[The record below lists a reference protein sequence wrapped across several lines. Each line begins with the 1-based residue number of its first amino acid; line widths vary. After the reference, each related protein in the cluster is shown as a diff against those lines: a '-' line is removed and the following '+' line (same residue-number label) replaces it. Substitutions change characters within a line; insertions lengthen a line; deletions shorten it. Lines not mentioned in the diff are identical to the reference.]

1 MSFVSGTTDTEA
13 AQKFLEVLQN
23 DFRNLS
29 LETKKKYPQIKESC
43 EEAILKLKAAGAN
56 PQTPVYYVVNQILY
70 PLVQGCESKDVKI
83 IKFCLGMM
91 QRLITQQVVDQK
103 GARYITD
110 TLWMLMEHG
119 TEEVKVLQ
127 SVTLLLTTNAVVH
140 GETLAKTLVLCFR
153 LHFTKDSTT
162 INTAG
167 ATVRQLVSLVF
178 ERVVA
183 EEAEADANQD
193 ERREVNLEEL
203 KLATGVPP
211 KGLLPCAADAFL
223 LFQDLVQ
230 LVNADQPYWL
240 LGMTEMTRT
249 FGLELLES
257 VLTQYTTV
265 FYRNPEFSF
274 LLKERV
280 CALVIKLFS
289 PNIKYR
295 TVVPQ
300 AGGAGVGGGGAAS
313 GQAGTL
319 HDKPYFPISM
329 RLLRVVS
336 ILIQKYHALLVTE
349 CEIFLS
355 LIVKFLDPDK
365 PAWQRSL
372 ALEVLHKM
380 TIQPELLISFCRCY
394 DLKDH
399 ATNIFQDIINSLG
412 TYVQSLFINPQL
424 LSATMGGGIAGGA
437 VSGSTVAGV
446 GVGIGA
452 AGGQQSQLL
461 GGGLPV
467 GPGISPQPGFIF
479 RGVFLPLV
487 VTFPSGQSKA
497 TFLEMLDKMEPPPI
511 PDGYGISV
519 AYACLL
525 DIVRSISLSIQGP
538 SQLGDEHP
546 APYLQRVSEADK
558 ALHIQLIHSSW
569 MGLLTAL
576 GPLIDAATDESS
588 TESVLKS
595 IQSYAALCGL
605 LELHT
610 PRDAFITALCRASLP
625 PHYAL
630 SVLNVNYQGVSH
642 PMKAHLRL
650 GNNELTAGSMFHGGM
665 YTDIDQQQQQQ
676 LQQQQQQRHPVVA
689 VGTPL
694 PTSSLP
700 IGAHQGPVLL
710 TAKNLQCMRSV
721 LHLAHCHG
729 SILGSSWHIV
739 LTTLQHLAW
748 ILGLKPSTG
757 GSLQAVQKPPTDAN
771 SITQVMTD
779 LPVLS
784 TMLSQLFEAS
794 QYLDDVALHHLI
806 DALCKL
812 SHEAMELA
820 YNNREPSLFAVAKL
834 LETGLVNL
842 SRIEVLWRPLTN
854 HLLEICQHP
863 HIRMRE
869 WGVEAITYL
878 VKASLQYKYER
889 PLKENLKLQT
899 LLLGPLAEL
908 SSVPHGDVRQ
918 RQLDCVLLVLNGAGE
933 TLSHGWPLVLGIIGA
948 VNDHHGEALIRIAF
962 QCLQLVVTDFL
973 PVMPWRCLPL
983 CVNTAAKFGSQTQ
996 ELNISLTAVGLMW
1009 NISDYF
1015 NQNQEKLSQTV
1026 CDDMSVLPDFPGT
1039 LNMPHFD
1046 RLWMCLY
1053 ARLGD
1058 LCVDPR
1064 PAVRKSA
1071 GQTLFSTI
1079 SAHGAL
1085 LNPPTWQAVLWQVL
1099 FPLLDKVRALSSCAS
1114 SEKVDTSGNILI
1126 HHSRNTAQK
1135 QWAETQVL
1143 TLSGVSRVF
1152 NTKRALLQML
1162 GDFPRAWALLLEF
1175 IENSAL
1181 SKSNE
1186 VSLAALKSFQEILY
1200 NRPTATHA
1208 GDEVTNAR
1216 GAKSSDVQSTDAD
1229 IWNVAWRVWL
1239 NIGAESTKPPS
1250 IGTEQ
1255 HHPDKGGCVAA
1266 SGSSGGEELYIP
1278 SQAFLTALVHIFP
1291 ALFQHIRSR
1300 FANKDLTQLCTV
1312 LMNAVAVPVHSDS
1325 TPYIMSTISDSLLTP
1340 LHDGVLDCMELLQKE
1355 AIGSGA
1361 KETSA
1366 AGLKSMISAIFK
1378 QLLSFSKF
1386 ACAPPSFD
1394 RVETRPLKSN
1404 RSGSGAG
1411 NTIAGTGG
1419 LIHPVASSNAN
1430 GVEWVSM
1437 NYIPFG
1443 EKALT
1448 VAVKLYQQTAHEP
1461 TVIEGQILHEII
1473 KALHLPLS
1481 LKYKCMSSSTW
1492 KLAISSLISVLHT
1505 GLPVARQ
1512 HPKHFA
1518 SMWKDLAD
1526 TLDQFLFTKS
1536 VCIVEDRGLD
1546 ELILDETIDC
1556 QVIELIR
1563 DEILP
1568 HSQEIPQQFILD
1580 AVVILNKG
1588 SIHSA
1593 TTGSTPFAGCETE
1606 LKLRE
1611 EFAKTCFETLLQFSL
1626 LDDRVSG
1633 AGAVS
1638 SVDGAGID
1646 RDTNAANNNSASAV
1660 CGNGTTIEGGIAGQL
1675 AITALLHRF
1684 EEVLRKF
1691 NEDERLS
1698 GKFPLPRY
1706 RLSEISFVLKAVAT
1720 LVISMK
1726 KAPTAKVGTTAW
1738 EQLISLYPYLVDC
1751 TTTSSAEVSRSLREA
1766 LLQYCDLLRPP
1777 CPATDA
1783 SSQSRSSTIA
1793 DSPNSVALANN
1804 NAIVN
1809 TNGISHC

>member
-1 MSFVSGTTDTEA
+1 MSSSFAAGGTTDNEA
-13 AQKFLEVLQN
+13 AQKFLEALQT

-43 EEAILKLKAAGAN
+43 EEAILKLKTAGAN

-110 TLWMLMEHG
+110 TLWMLMENG

-127 SVTLLLTTNAVVH
+127 SVTLLLTTNTVVH

-183 EEAEADANQD
+183 EEAEAEANQD
-193 ERREVNLEEL
+193 EKREVNLEEL
-203 KLATGVPP
+203 KMATAVAP
-211 KGLLPCAADAFL
+211 KGLRPCAADAFL

-257 VLTQYTTV
+257 VLTQYTSV
-265 FYRNPEFSF
+265 FFRNPEFSF

-295 TVVPQ
+295 TMAPQ
-300 AGGAGVGGGGAAS
+300 NA
-313 GQAGTL
+313 QATAP

-336 ILIQKYHALLVTE
+336 ILIQKYHSLLVTE

-365 PAWQRSL
+365 PSWQRSL

-412 TYVQSLFINPQL
+412 TYVQSLFVNTQL
-424 LSATMGGGIAGGA
+424 LTSAVGGA
-437 VSGSTVAGV
+437 Q
-446 GVGIGA
+446 
-452 AGGQQSQLL
+452 GQQAALI
-461 GGGLPV
+461 GGLPV
-467 GPGISPQPGFIF
+467 GPGISPQPGFLF

-487 VTFPSGQSKA
+487 VTFPSGQSKS
-497 TFLEMLDKMEPPPI
+497 TFLEMLDKMEPPAI

-538 SQLGDEHP
+538 SQIGDETP
-546 APYLQRVSEADK
+546 LPYKNRVTEDDK
-558 ALHIQLIHSSW
+558 ALHIQLIYSSW
-569 MGLLTAL
+569 LGLLSAL

-588 TESVLKS
+588 TENVLKS
-595 IQSYAALCGL
+595 IQNYAALCGL

-630 SVLNVNYQGVSH
+630 SVLNVNYQGSQFKSH
-642 PMKAHLRL
+642 SRGGSQDMGNMFL
-650 GNNELTAGSMFHGGM
+650 GSYGDA
-665 YTDIDQQQQQQ
+665 D
-676 LQQQQQQRHPVVA
+676 QQQQQRHPVVA

-700 IGAHQGPVLL
+700 VGAHQGPVLL

-729 SILGSSWHIV
+729 GILGSSWHIV

-784 TMLSQLFEAS
+784 TMLSQLFESS

-878 VKASLQYKYER
+878 VKAALQYKYEK

-899 LLLGPLAEL
+899 LLLGPLSEL

-918 RQLDCVLLVLNGAGE
+918 RQLECVLQVLNGAGE

-1026 CDDMSVLPDFPGT
+1026 CDDTSVLPDFPGT

-1079 SAHGAL
+1079 SAHGNL

-1152 NTKRALLQML
+1152 NTKRTLLQML

-1200 NRPTATHA
+1200 NRPT
-1208 GDEVTNAR
+1208 
-1216 GAKSSDVQSTDAD
+1216 SQSDDSLKLPKDAAIAEKTAAANEQID

-1250 IGTEQ
+1250 MDA
-1255 HHPDKGGCVAA
+1255 DKDDI
-1266 SGSSGGEELYIP
+1266 YIP
-1278 SQAFLTALVHIFP
+1278 SQAFLTALVQIFP
-1291 ALFQHIRSR
+1291 ALFQHIRTR
-1300 FANKDLTQLCTV
+1300 FSNKDLTQLCAV

-1355 AIGSGA
+1355 ATGG
-1361 KETSA
+1361 TN
-1366 AGLKSMISAIFK
+1366 LKHMISAIFK

-1386 ACAPPSFD
+1386 ACVPPSYD
-1394 RVETRPLKSN
+1394 RVETRPVKSL
-1404 RSGSGAG
+1404 RSGSVGMS
-1411 NTIAGTGG
+1411 
-1419 LIHPVASSNAN
+1419 HQQQHQQQQQSSSAAN
-1430 GVEWVSM
+1430 GGASIEWVSM

-1443 EKALT
+1443 EKALA
-1448 VAVKLYQQTAHEP
+1448 VAVKLYQQTAADEA
-1461 TVIEGQILHEII
+1461 VVEGQILHEII
-1473 KALHLPLS
+1473 KAVHLPLS
-1481 LKYKCMSSSTW
+1481 LKYKCMSASTW
-1492 KLAISSLISVLHT
+1492 KLAISSLMTVLHT
-1505 GLPVARQ
+1505 GLPVARA
-1512 HPKHFA
+1512 HPKQFA
-1518 SMWKDLAD
+1518 PLWKDLSD
-1526 TLDQFLFTKS
+1526 TLDQFLFPKS
-1536 VCIVEDRGLD
+1536 VCVVEDRGLD
-1546 ELILDETIDC
+1546 ELVLDEAIDC

-1568 HSQEIPQQFILD
+1568 FSQEIPQQFILD
-1580 AVVILNKG
+1580 AVVLLNKG

-1626 LDDRVSG
+1626 LDDG
-1633 AGAVS
+1633 MGQLTAN
-1638 SVDGAGID
+1638 SVNNNCLDKDSAASTVNG
-1646 RDTNAANNNSASAV
+1646 TAAN
-1660 CGNGTTIEGGIAGQL
+1660 EGGIAGRL

-1691 NEDERLS
+1691 NDDERLS

-1726 KAPTAKVGTTAW
+1726 KAPPAKVGTTAW
-1738 EQLISLYPYLVDC
+1738 EQLIGLYPYLVEC

-1777 CPATDA
+1777 A
-1783 SSQSRSSTIA
+1783 S
-1793 DSPNSVALANN
+1793 ALALGGNPESPTTTQRLDNN
-1804 NAIVN
+1804 NDVANNVA
-1809 TNGISHC
+1809 NGISHC

>member
-1 MSFVSGTTDTEA
+1 MSSFVGGTTDNEA

-43 EEAILKLKAAGAN
+43 EEAILKLKTAGAN

-110 TLWMLMEHG
+110 TLWMLMENG

-127 SVTLLLTTNAVVH
+127 SVTLLLTTNTVVH

-183 EEAEADANQD
+183 EEAEAEANQD

-203 KLATGVPP
+203 KMATGIAP
-211 KGLLPCAADAFL
+211 KGLRPCAADAFL

-257 VLTQYTTV
+257 VLTQYTSV
-265 FYRNPEFSF
+265 FFKNPEFSF

-295 TVVPQ
+295 TMAPQ
-300 AGGAGVGGGGAAS
+300 NN
-313 GQAGTL
+313 QATAP

-336 ILIQKYHALLVTE
+336 ILIQKYHSLLVTE

-365 PAWQRSL
+365 PSWQRSL

-412 TYVQSLFINPQL
+412 TYVQSLFVN
-424 LSATMGGGIAGGA
+424 
-437 VSGSTVAGV
+437 
-446 GVGIGA
+446 
-452 AGGQQSQLL
+452 SQLL
-461 GGGLPV
+461 NSSVGGAQGQSAALIGGLPV
-467 GPGISPQPGFIF
+467 GPGISPQPGFLF

-487 VTFPSGQSKA
+487 VTFPSGQSKS

-538 SQLGDEHP
+538 SQLGVENP
-546 APYLQRVSEADK
+546 IPYKNRVTEDDK
-558 ALHIQLIHSSW
+558 ALHIQLIYSSW
-569 MGLLTAL
+569 LGLLSAL
-576 GPLIDAATDESS
+576 GPLIDAATEEASA
-588 TESVLKS
+588 ENVLKA
-595 IQSYAALCGL
+595 IQNYAALCGL

-630 SVLNVNYQGVSH
+630 SVLNVNYQGSQFKSH
-642 PMKAHLRL
+642 SRGGSQDMGNTFL
-650 GNNELTAGSMFHGGM
+650 GSYGDA
-665 YTDIDQQQQQQ
+665 D
-676 LQQQQQQRHPVVA
+676 QQQQQRHPVVA

-700 IGAHQGPVLL
+700 VGAHQGPVLL

-729 SILGSSWHIV
+729 GILGSSWHIV

-757 GSLQAVQKPPTDAN
+757 GSLQAVQKPPTDSN

-784 TMLSQLFEAS
+784 TMLSQLFESS

-842 SRIEVLWRPLTN
+842 TRIEVLWRPLTN

-878 VKASLQYKYER
+878 VKAALQYKYEK

-899 LLLGPLAEL
+899 LLLGPLSEL

-918 RQLDCVLLVLNGAGE
+918 RQLECVLQVLNGAGE

-948 VNDHHGEALIRIAF
+948 VNDHHGETLIRIAF

-1026 CDDMSVLPDFPGT
+1026 CDDTSVLPDFPGT

-1079 SAHGAL
+1079 SVHGNL

-1152 NTKRALLQML
+1152 NTKRTLLQML

-1200 NRPTATHA
+1200 NRPTSTPEDA
-1208 GDEVTNAR
+1208 
-1216 GAKSSDVQSTDAD
+1216 AKLGKDAEKTANEEID

-1239 NIGAESTKPPS
+1239 TIGAESTKPPS
-1250 IGTEQ
+1250 LGDG
-1255 HHPDKGGCVAA
+1255 PDKGGD
-1266 SGSSGGEELYIP
+1266 ELYIP
-1278 SQAFLTALVHIFP
+1278 SQAFLTALVQIFP
-1291 ALFQHIRSR
+1291 ALFQHIRTR
-1300 FANKDLTQLCTV
+1300 FSNKDLTQLCAV

-1355 AIGSGA
+1355 AIGGGSGG
-1361 KETSA
+1361 TN
-1366 AGLKSMISAIFK
+1366 LKHMISAIFK

-1386 ACAPPSFD
+1386 ACVPPSFD
-1394 RVETRPLKSN
+1394 RVETRPVKST
-1404 RSGSGAG
+1404 RSGSGG
-1411 NTIAGTGG
+1411 VSHQVPSG
-1419 LIHPVASSNAN
+1419 N

-1448 VAVKLYQQTAHEP
+1448 VAVKLYQQTANDEA
-1461 TVIEGQILHEII
+1461 VIDGQILHEII
-1473 KALHLPLS
+1473 KALHIPLS
-1481 LKYKCMSSSTW
+1481 LKYKCMSASTW
-1492 KLAISSLISVLHT
+1492 KLAISSLMTVLHT
-1505 GLPVARQ
+1505 GLPVARNHTKQ
-1512 HPKHFA
+1512 FA
-1518 SMWKDLAD
+1518 PMWKDLSD
-1526 TLDQFLFTKS
+1526 TLDQFLFPKS
-1536 VCIVEDRGLD
+1536 VCVVEDRGLD
-1546 ELILDETIDC
+1546 ELVLDETIDC

-1568 HSQEIPQQFILD
+1568 FSHEIPQQFILD
-1580 AVVILNKG
+1580 AVVLLNKG

-1593 TTGSTPFAGCETE
+1593 TTGSTPFAGCETD

-1626 LDDRVSG
+1626 LDDGMAAIRS
-1633 AGAVS
+1633 
-1638 SVDGAGID
+1638 DGAS
-1646 RDTNAANNNSASAV
+1646 NKVNNNSEKDSGLFGGA
-1660 CGNGTTIEGGIAGQL
+1660 NEGGIAGRL

-1691 NEDERLS
+1691 NDDERLS

-1726 KAPTAKVGTTAW
+1726 KAPPIKVGTTAW
-1738 EQLISLYPYLVDC
+1738 EQLIGLYPYLVEC

-1777 CPATDA
+1777 LSATGTSA
-1783 SSQSRSSTIA
+1783 SSTN
-1793 DSPNSVALANN
+1793 SPGRLENN
-1804 NAIVN
+1804 NELAN